1 MPEIENPTPE
11 FSDACNAITT
21 QWRTGDL
28 PFNEAVA
35 RLSMLVQRASVEG
48 NTLNQARA
56 EQTLGT
62 IQLTRGNLDL
72 SIQHMQRA
80 RLLASKHY
88 NPTRLA
94 IIDLAEGESWRFK
107 GNFDNAI
114 RLYRT
119 SYEYAGQ
126 MNDTVLQV
134 YNTVNIGLVLLSLE
148 RLEEAKQAFEDG
160 LALSKKWE
168 NPDAALGPLCEIHHG
183 FAHIHLHHHQ
193 YDQAWEEAVAA
204 YQIALRSVDP
214 RHTGLARRT
223 LGDVVTH
230 LTSVPDPAYSSNPDD
245 YYRASIDDFRGRNA
259 EAEMMLTTF
268 AQAVSLAKRGN
279 QNSAARKL
287 QQVIIAFGQLG
298 MEHDLQRATNFRKT
312 ILS

>member
-11 FSDACNAITT
+11 FNEACTAIST
-21 QWRTGDL
+21 QLRAGNL

-35 RLSMLVQRASVEG
+35 RLSVLVQRASVEG

-62 IQLTRGNLDL
+62 IQLTKGNLDI

-88 NPTRLA
+88 NPNRIAT
-94 IIDLAEGESWRFK
+94 IDLAEGESWRFK
-107 GNFDNAI
+107 GHFDKAI
-114 RLYRT
+114 QLYR
-119 SYEYAGQ
+119 SSFEYAGQ
-126 MNDTVLQV
+126 MNNTVLQT
-134 YNTVNIGLVLLSLE
+134 YATVNIGLALLSLA

-183 FAHIHLHHHQ
+183 FAHIHLHHHE
-193 YDQAWEEAVAA
+193 YNQAWEEAVVA
-204 YQIALRSVDP
+204 YQIALRSDDP
-214 RHTGLARRT
+214 RHSGLARRT

-230 LTSVPDPAYSSNPDD
+230 LAAVPDPNYSSNPDD
-245 YYRASIDDFRGRNA
+245 YYRASIDDFRERDA
-259 EAEMMLTTF
+259 EAEIMLTTF

-279 QNSAARKL
+279 HNSAARKL
-287 QQVIIAFGQLG
+287 QQAIIAFNRLG
-298 MEHDLQRATNFRKT
+298 MENDLKRATNFRKT